1 MFFICLRLQKYIIIF
16 AILQPKSKLMQ
27 KYKSYVLPVAI
38 VLGLLL
44 HRYCAMFS
52 VAVPYIIFSILLLTF
67 SAVDVRKLK
76 FSPLFVWIL
85 GFQVVVSIGLYY
97 LLKAFHANDI
107 VAEGVLIGVLC
118 PVASSVAVVS
128 CMLGAD
134 RETVT
139 SFTIIGNL
147 VMSVV
152 APAYFTLIG
161 VHPEMTF
168 LSSFLSILKR
178 VGTVIGLPFFVA
190 WALQAWLPKVSG
202 FLKRYNSLSFYLW
215 SVALLFT
222 IGQTIDFIFLHG
234 EGNWGSIVWLG
245 ICALLFC
252 VVQFGLGK
260 WIGGK
265 YGDVIAG
272 GQLLGQKNTA
282 MGIWMA
288 NHYLTPLASVILAF
302 YSIFQNLFNSWQIW
316 YYDRKKRAGAE

>member
-1 MFFICLRLQKYIIIF
+1 
-16 AILQPKSKLMQ
+16 MQ
-27 KYKSYVLPVAI
+27 KFKSYVLPAAI

-44 HRYCAMFS
+44 HEYCAAFS
-52 VAVPYIIFSILLLTF
+52 VAVPYLIFSILLLTF

-76 FSPLFVWIL
+76 FSPMFVWIL
-85 GFQVVVSIGLYY
+85 LFQVVVSIGLYA
-97 LLKAFHANDI
+97 LFKALGANPVI
-107 VAEGVLIGVLC
+107 AEGVMMAALC

-128 CMLGAD
+128 TMLGAD
-134 RETVT
+134 RKTVT

-147 VMSVV
+147 VISIV

-168 LSSFLSILKR
+168 MASFLSILRR
-178 VGTVIGLPFFVA
+178 VGVVIGLPFFVA
-190 WALQAWLPKVSG
+190 LALQLWLPKVNG
-202 FLKRYNSLSFYLW
+202 FLSRYKGLSFYFW

-234 EGNWGSIVWLG
+234 EGHWNIILWLG
-245 ICALLFC
+245 IAALLFC
-252 VVQFGLGK
+252 IIQFGLGK
-260 WIGGK
+260 WIGHK

-288 NHYLTPLASVILAF
+288 NNFLNPLTSVVLAF
-302 YSIFQNLFNSWQIW
+302 YAIFQNLFNSWQIW
-316 YYDRKKRAGAE
+316 YQGRKTNDGGQKKKDGKPEVPRP

>member
-1 MFFICLRLQKYIIIF
+1 
-16 AILQPKSKLMQ
+16 MQ
-27 KYKSYVLPVAI
+27 KLRSYILPIAI

-44 HRYCAMFS
+44 HRFCAAFS
-52 VAVPYIIFSILLLTF
+52 VVVPYLIFTILLLTF
-67 SAVDVRKLK
+67 TAVDVRKLK
-76 FSPLFVWIL
+76 FSPMFVWIL
-85 GFQVVVSIGLYY
+85 LFQIVVSISLYA
-97 LLKAFHANDI
+97 LLKAVGASPV
-107 VAEGVLIGVLC
+107 VAEGVMMAALC

-134 RETVT
+134 RQTVT

-168 LSSFLSILKR
+168 MASFLSILKR
-178 VGTVIGLPFFVA
+178 VGVVIGLPFFVA
-190 WALQAWLPKVSG
+190 LALQLWLPRVNG
-202 FLKRYNSLSFYLW
+202 FLARYKGLSFYLW

-234 EGNWGSIVWLG
+234 EGNWSVIAWLG
-245 ICALLFC
+245 LASLLFC
-252 VVQFGLGK
+252 VVQFALGK
-260 WIGGK
+260 WIGSR
-265 YGDVIAG
+265 YGDIIAG

-288 NHYLTPLASVILAF
+288 NHYLHPLTSTVLAF
-302 YSIFQNLFNSWQIW
+302 YAILQNLFNSWQIW
-316 YYDRKKRAGAE
+316 RHEKRKA

>member
-1 MFFICLRLQKYIIIF
+1 
-16 AILQPKSKLMQ
+16 MQ
-27 KYKSYVLPVAI
+27 KIRSYILPIAI

-44 HRYCAMFS
+44 HEYCASFS
-52 VAVPYIIFSILLLTF
+52 VAVPYLIFSILLLTF

-76 FSPLFVWIL
+76 FSPMFFWIL
-85 GFQVVVSIGLYY
+85 LFQVVVSIGLYA
-97 LLKAFHANDI
+97 LLKALGASPVI
-107 VAEGVLIGVLC
+107 AEGALMAALC

-139 SFTIIGNL
+139 SFTIFGNL
-147 VMSVV
+147 VISVA

-168 LSSFLSILKR
+168 LASFLSILRR
-178 VGTVIGLPFFVA
+178 VGVVIGLPFFIA
-190 WALQAWLPKVSG
+190 LALQLWLPKVNG
-202 FLKRYNSLSFYLW
+202 FLSRYKGLSFYLW

-234 EGNWGSIVWLG
+234 AGHWHVIIWLG
-245 ICALLFC
+245 VVSLLFC
-252 VVQFGLGK
+252 IVQFALGK
-260 WIGGK
+260 WIGSR
-265 YGDVIAG
+265 YGDTIAG

-288 NHYLTPLASVILAF
+288 NHYLHPLTSVTLAF
-302 YSIFQNLFNSWQIW
+302 YAILQNLFNSWQIW
-316 YYDRKKRAGAE
+316 RHDQKQKKASE

>member
-1 MFFICLRLQKYIIIF
+1 MQKVRSYILPI
-16 AILQPKSKLMQ
+16 AIL
-27 KYKSYVLPVAI
+27 
-38 VLGLLL
+38 LGLLL
-44 HRYCAMFS
+44 HEYCAVFS
-52 VAVPYIIFSILLLTF
+52 AAVPYLIFAILLLTF
-67 SAVDVRKLK
+67 TAVDVRKLK
-76 FSPLFVWIL
+76 FSPMFVWIL
-85 GFQVVVSIGLYY
+85 LFQIVVSIGLYA
-97 LLKAFHANDI
+97 LFKALDASPVI
-107 VAEGVLIGVLC
+107 AEGVMMAALC

-134 RETVT
+134 RQTVT

-147 VMSVV
+147 VVSVV

-168 LSSFLSILKR
+168 LASFLSILRR
-178 VGTVIGLPFFVA
+178 VGVVIGLPFFVA
-190 WALQAWLPKVSG
+190 LALQLWLPKVNG
-202 FLKRYNSLSFYLW
+202 FISRYKGLSFYLW

-234 EGNWGSIVWLG
+234 DGHWHVITWLG
-245 ICALLFC
+245 VASLLFC
-252 VVQFGLGK
+252 VVQFALGK

-288 NHYLTPLASVILAF
+288 NHYLHPLASVVLAF
-302 YSIFQNLFNSWQIW
+302 YAILQNLFNSWQIW
-316 YYDRKKRAGAE
+316 RHEKGKQ

>member
-1 MFFICLRLQKYIIIF
+1 M
-16 AILQPKSKLMQ
+16 
-27 KYKSYVLPVAI
+27 AI

-44 HRYCAMFS
+44 HRFCAVFS
-52 VAVPYIIFSILLLTF
+52 VAVPYLIFTILLLTF
-67 SAVDVRKLK
+67 SAVNVRKLK
-76 FSPLFVWIL
+76 FSPMFCWIL
-85 GFQVVVSIGLYY
+85 GFQIVVSIGLFY
-97 LLKAFHANDI
+97 LLKTLNVNNI
-107 VAEGVLIGVLC
+107 IAEGVLIGVLC
-118 PVASSVAVVS
+118 PVAASVAVVS

-134 RETVT
+134 RTTVT

-178 VGTVIGLPFFVA
+178 IGTVIGLPFFVA
-190 WALQAWLPKVSG
+190 LALQLWLPKVNGVLSRIKG
-202 FLKRYNSLSFYLW
+202 ISFYLW
-215 SVALLFT
+215 SVALLLT
-222 IGQTIDFIFLHG
+222 IGQTIDFIFLKG
-234 EGNWGSIVWLG
+234 EGNWDSILWL
-245 ICALLFC
+245 ALAALFFC

-260 WIGGK
+260 WIGHH
-265 YGDVIAG
+265 YGDTIAG

-316 YYDRKKRAGAE
+316 RHDKKKKMN

>member
-1 MFFICLRLQKYIIIF
+1 M
-16 AILQPKSKLMQ
+16 MQ
-27 KYKSYVLPVAI
+27 KIRSYILPIAI

-44 HRYCAMFS
+44 HEYCASFS
-52 VAVPYIIFSILLLTF
+52 VAVPYLIFSILLLTF
-67 SAVDVRKLK
+67 TAVDVRKLK
-76 FSPLFVWIL
+76 FSPMFVWIL
-85 GFQVVVSIGLYY
+85 LFQIVVSIGMYA
-97 LLKAFHANDI
+97 LLKAFGASPV
-107 VAEGVLIGVLC
+107 VAEGVMMAALC

-134 RETVT
+134 RQTVT

-147 VMSVV
+147 VISIV

-168 LSSFLSILKR
+168 FASFLSILKR
-178 VGTVIGLPFFVA
+178 VGVVIGLPFFVA
-190 WALQAWLPKVSG
+190 LALQLWLPKVNG
-202 FLKRYNSLSFYLW
+202 FLSRYKGLSFYLW

-234 EGNWGSIVWLG
+234 EGNWSSILWLG
-245 ICALLFC
+245 VASLLFC

-288 NHYLTPLASVILAF
+288 NHYLHPLTSVVLAF
-302 YSIFQNLFNSWQIW
+302 YAIFQNLFNSWQIW
-316 YYDRKKRAGAE
+316 RHDQKQKKASE